1 MDLKPGK
8 WKLNF
13 RGGKDKW
20 LVVLAVG
27 MILLILA
34 FPVGGKG
41 GGSRG
46 TGNLTAGDPSAG
58 DQWSDGGAGQNPSA
72 GGGWSEGGTGQNL
85 SAGSGWSEG
94 GMGQNLSAGSQWA
107 DSGVG
112 QSLNSWNLAGSGSG
126 LAAGNGTGTESGNGA
141 GNGTGTESGNGV
153 GNGTGTESGNGV
165 GNGTGA
171 ESGNGA
177 GNGAG
182 TESGNGAGARTGT
195 ESGSRAG
202 NGTGTESV
210 SGAGGGSLDTRE
222 AGAKP
227 AAVKGTVT
235 YEQQLEERLK
245 ELLSH
250 VEGVGKVEV
259 MIVLKS
265 SEEKVWRVDRNTSYS
280 STQETDANGGTRDIR
295 SQETTEGTILSGQSG
310 GEGPLLEKEMRPEI
324 SGVVV
329 TADGGGSPTIQA
341 EISAAVEALFDVP
354 SHKIKVLKRAE

>member
-34 FPVGGKG
+34 FPAGGKK
-41 GGSRG
+41 GGSGGVGNLG
-46 TGNLTAGDPSAG
+46 TGNLTAGNQPAG
-58 DQWSDGGAGQNPSA
+58 DQWSDGGAEQSQSVGSL
-72 GGGWSEGGTGQNL
+72 WSDGGT
-85 SAGSGWSEG
+85 
-94 GMGQNLSAGSQWA
+94 GQNLSAGSQWA
-107 DSGVG
+107 DSSVG

-126 LAAGNGTGTESGNGA
+126 LTAGDGTGTESG
-141 GNGTGTESGNGV
+141 S
-153 GNGTGTESGNGV
+153 
-165 GNGTGA
+165 
-171 ESGNGA
+171 
-177 GNGAG
+177 
-182 TESGNGAGARTGT
+182 
-195 ESGSRAG
+195 
-202 NGTGTESV
+202 
-210 SGAGGGSLDTRE
+210 GGGNLDTRE
-222 AGAKP
+222 AGAK
-227 AAVKGTVT
+227 AAAAKGTLT

-280 STQETDANGGTRDIR
+280 STQESDANGGTRDIR

-329 TADGGGSPTIQA
+329 TADGGGSPTVQA

>member
-13 RGGKDKW
+13 MGGKDKW

-34 FPVGGKG
+34 FPAGGKK
-41 GGSRG
+41 GGSGGAGNLG
-46 TGNLTAGDPSAG
+46 TGNLTAGNPSAG

-72 GGGWSEGGTGQNL
+72 GSVWSDGGT
-85 SAGSGWSEG
+85 
-94 GMGQNLSAGSQWA
+94 GQNLSAGSQWA
-107 DSGVG
+107 DSG
-112 QSLNSWNLAGSGSG
+112 
-126 LAAGNGTGTESGNGA
+126 
-141 GNGTGTESGNGV
+141 
-153 GNGTGTESGNGV
+153 
-165 GNGTGA
+165 
-171 ESGNGA
+171 
-177 GNGAG
+177 
-182 TESGNGAGARTGT
+182 
-195 ESGSRAG
+195 
-202 NGTGTESV
+202 
-210 SGAGGGSLDTRE
+210 AGGGNLDTRE
-222 AGAKP
+222 AGAK
-227 AAVKGTVT
+227 AAAAKGTLT